1 MTIDFTKPQTENA
14 PVGAVVEIGEQTAGS
29 TVAPPHQDVQVPAT
43 IRQVSDAPRF
53 EQIIF
58 PRLNLVQST
67 GQLKDSFPQGA
78 IVYAQSQVL
87 FEAPVVN
94 LKSGSV
100 EKPGTPPVVITALK
114 FNPERFIEKVEGG
127 IGGQIVNTEDEVRK
141 CGGTLSYK
149 EWEAKKSS
157 GIKRF
162 GPMADALFAIQRPE
176 SCADDDTVFVYEV
189 DGLKY
194 ALALW
199 SLAWTTYTSVA
210 KGTFYTQRALG
221 CLRNGY
227 QTYSFA
233 LSTRLSAPK
242 NGNRWHEAVLIKNK
256 PSTPAFLE
264 FAANVIGA

>member
-1 MTIDFTKPQTENA
+1 MTIDFSKTNEVVTTPVEGVTISYETTCCAPHPQN
-14 PVGAVVEIGEQTAGS
+14 
-29 TVAPPHQDVQVPAT
+29 VQVPAVFSPT
-43 IRQVSDAPRF
+43 SDSIRLDKIVM
-53 EQIIF
+53 

-94 LKSGSV
+94 LKTGAV
-100 EKPGTPPVVITALK
+100 EKPGTPPVIITALK
-114 FNPERFIEKVEGG
+114 FNDERFIEKVEGG
-127 IGGQIVNTEDEVRK
+127 IGGQIVNTEDEVRAA
-141 CGGTLSYK
+141 GGTLSYK

-176 SCADDDTVFVYEV
+176 RCADDDTTFVYEV

-210 KGTFYTQRALG
+210 KGTFYTQKALG

-227 QTYSFA
+227 QTYSFG
-233 LSTRLSAPK
+233 LSTRLSPPR
-242 NGNRWHEAVLIKNK
+242 NGNRWHEAVLIKHK

-264 FAANVIGA
+264 FAAAVIGA

>member
-1 MTIDFTKPQTENA
+1 MTIDFSKTTEMVPTPVEGVSIPCETTCCAPHPQNA
-14 PVGAVVEIGEQTAGS
+14 LVPVTPCDDRPRMDQVVM
-29 TVAPPHQDVQVPAT
+29 
-43 IRQVSDAPRF
+43 PR
-53 EQIIF
+53 I
-58 PRLNLVQST
+58 NLVQST
-67 GQLKDSFPQGA
+67 GQLKDSFPPGA
-78 IVYAQSQVL
+78 IVYAQSQLL
-87 FEAPVVN
+87 FEAPIF
-94 LKSGSV
+94 KKDGSV
-100 EKPGTPPVVITALK
+100 ERERPGTPPVVITALK

-149 EWEAKKSS
+149 EYEAKKSS

-176 SCADDDTVFVYEV
+176 CCADDDTTFVYEV

-199 SLAWTTYTSVA
+199 SLAWTSYTSVA

-227 QTYSFA
+227 QTYSFS
-233 LSTRLSAPK
+233 LSTRLSPPR
-242 NGNRWHEAVLIKNK
+242 NGNRWHEAVLIKHK